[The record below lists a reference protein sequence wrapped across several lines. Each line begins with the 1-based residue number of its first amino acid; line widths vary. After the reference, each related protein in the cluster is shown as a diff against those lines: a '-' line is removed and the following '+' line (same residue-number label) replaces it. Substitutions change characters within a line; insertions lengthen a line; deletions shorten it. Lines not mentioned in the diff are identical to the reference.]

1 MGLNRS
7 AVWGMWWSLN
17 RDIKVLV
24 GARAIINL
32 CAWIFI
38 LSGNDPVDTVR
49 YWSATL
55 RPVNQISVGHVVID
69 ILPHTSKLLVS
80 QAPWSSVKYR
90 SAKNNG
96 LISGIW
102 MTWDNYGS
110 HCLNA
115 HLTVLLWTWGI
126 SVSGCRGEQL
136 NWHFLGYL
144 MKRPVAMTRRQTNT
158 QHQRFCPGIN
168 SSHRDRALISKAWGG
183 RRVSLTSCGITARL
197 WSINDWSRHLN
208 DSQTVYIL

>member
-1 MGLNRS
+1 MT
-7 AVWGMWWSLN
+7 
-17 RDIKVLV
+17 
-24 GARAIINL
+24 
-32 CAWIFI
+32 
-38 LSGNDPVDTVR
+38 DPVDTVR

-55 RPVNQISVGHVVID
+55 LPVNQISVDHVVIN

-80 QAPWSSVKYR
+80 QAPWYSVKYR

-96 LISGIW
+96 LIFGIW

-168 SSHRDRALISKAWGG
+168 SSHRDRALISKACGG
-183 RRVSLTSCGITARL
+183 ETGITDLMWHHGPAVIYQRL
-197 WSINDWSRHLN
+197 KPT
-208 DSQTVYIL
+208 SQWQSNSLYPITAV